1 MSDDQSRNPG
11 LPARDG
17 STDPW
22 LWLED
27 VTGDDALEWVRE
39 HNARAEEELDADGGA
54 TTLAAELKAI
64 LDSPASI
71 PNVMR
76 RGDQLYN
83 FWTDAEHPRGLWRRT
98 SMDSYRTEEP
108 DWEVLIDVDA
118 LNAAE
123 QEDWVWHGATV
134 LRPEDG
140 QPWRHAL
147 VALSHGGS
155 DADVTREFDL
165 VTKRFVSASC

>member
-39 HNARAEEELDADGGA
+39 HNARAEQELDADGEA
-54 TTLAAELKAI
+54 TTLAAELKTI

-71 PNVMR
+71 PNVVR

-123 QEDWVWHGATV
+123 QEDWVCVALLDQLAV
-134 LRPEDG
+134 LKKLRPPEK
-140 QPWRHAL
+140 QAL
-147 VALSHGGS
+147 P
-155 DADVTREFDL
+155 
-165 VTKRFVSASC
+165 

>member
-39 HNARAEEELDADGGA
+39 HNARAEQELDADGEA
-54 TTLAAELKAI
+54 TTLAAELKTI

-71 PNVMR
+71 PNVVR
-76 RGDQLYN
+76 RGDIYAI
-83 FWTDAEHPRGLWRRT
+83 TCG
-98 SMDSYRTEEP
+98 EP
-108 DWEVLIDVDA
+108 M
-118 LNAAE
+118 
-123 QEDWVWHGATV
+123 GT
-134 LRPEDG
+134 P
-140 QPWRHAL
+140 
-147 VALSHGGS
+147 GGTNMLKIS
-155 DADVTREFDL
+155 RVG
-165 VTKRFVSASC
+165 